1 MALPDPC
8 PEERKKPPIKGQ
20 VVPTLLLG
28 PEHPAAVMS
37 AAVLSTSSLPA
48 GREQPTGLV

>member
-20 VVPTLLLG
+20 VVPALLLG